1 MPLPASLAGLTIPVV
16 GAPMFLVSG
25 LELVVAQCAAGI
37 VGAFPSLNARPE
49 PILAEWIAQIRDGI
63 AAVEAG
69 RPERRCAPF
78 AVNLIVNQ
86 ANARLAH
93 DTDTCLREQVP
104 IIITSLQAP
113 GEIVPGVHA
122 YGGLVFHD
130 VTTVRHAEKA
140 AEAGVDGI
148 VLVCA
153 GAGGHAGAMSPF
165 ALLPEVRRMFP
176 GTILLAGAIST
187 GQGVFAAR
195 ALGADLAYL
204 GTRFIAT
211 RESLA
216 SNSYKRMIVDA
227 VAKDVVYTPEF
238 TGVAGNY
245 LLPSIVAAGLDPAA
259 LALPGTSRTYRAREA
274 GRAQDKAGASAWRD
288 IWSAGQGVGS
298 IGDVPTVAELV
309 DRMAREYAAARKAL
323 CE

>member
-1 MPLPASLAGLTIPVV
+1 MPVPAILAGLRLPVV

-25 LELVVAQCAAGI
+25 PELVVAQCAAGV

-49 PILAEWIAQIRDGI
+49 PILGEWIARIRDGL
-63 AAVEAG
+63 ARHEVETG
-69 RPERRCAPF
+69 RPAAPF
-78 AVNLIVNQ
+78 AVNLIVNR

-93 DTDTCLREQVP
+93 DTDVCLKEEVP
-104 IIITSLQAP
+104 IVITSLQAP
-113 GEIVPGVHA
+113 GEIVPAVHA

-153 GAGGHAGAMSPF
+153 GAGGHAGTASPF
-165 ALLPEVRRMFP
+165 ALLPEVRRLFP

-187 GQGVFAAR
+187 GRAVFAAR
-195 ALGADLAYL
+195 VLGADLAYM

-211 RESLA
+211 REAAA
-216 SNSYKRMIVDA
+216 SDAYKQMIVGA
-227 VAKDVVYTPEF
+227 AAKDVVYTPEF

-245 LLPSIVAAGLDPAA
+245 LLPSILAAGIDPAA
-259 LALPGTSRTYRAREA
+259 LALPGSSREYRSRD
-274 GRAQDKAGASAWRD
+274 RAGAAAWRD

-298 IGDVPTVAELV
+298 IHDIPTLAELV
-309 DRMAREYAAARKAL
+309 ERLAGEYEAARAAAGSL
-323 CE
+323 

>member
-1 MPLPASLAGLTIPVV
+1 MPVPLSLAGLTIPVV

-25 LELVVAQCAAGI
+25 PDLVIAQCNAGI
-37 VGAFPSLNARPE
+37 VGSFPSLNARPE
-49 PILAEWIAQIRDGI
+49 PTLAAWIAQVREGI
-63 AAVEAG
+63 ARFEVAHPA
-69 RPERRCAPF
+69 RRTAPF
-78 AVNLIVNQ
+78 AVNLIVNK
-86 ANARLAH
+86 ANARLGH
-93 DTDTCLREQVP
+93 DTDVCLREEVP

-113 GEIVPGVHA
+113 GEIVPAAHA

-153 GAGGHAGAMSPF
+153 GAGGHAGTMSPF
-165 ALLPEVRRMFP
+165 ALLPEIRRIFP

-187 GQGVFAAR
+187 GRGILAAR
-195 ALGADLAYL
+195 ALGADLAYM

-216 SNSYKRMIVDA
+216 SDPYKRMVVEA
-227 VAKDVVYTPEF
+227 AAKDVIYTPEF

-245 LLPSIVAAGLDPAA
+245 LLPSIIAAGLDPAS
-259 LALPGTSRTYRAREA
+259 LALPGSSKSYRSREKSGVA
-274 GRAQDKAGASAWRD
+274 AWRD

-298 IGDVPTVAELV
+298 IEDVPTVAELV
-309 DRMAREYAAARKAL
+309 DRLAAEFAAARTEM
-323 CE
+323 CG

>member
-1 MPLPASLAGLTIPVV
+1 MPVPAALAGLRLPVV

-25 LELVVAQCAAGI
+25 LELVIAQCAAGV

-49 PILAEWIAQIRDGI
+49 PVLAEWIARIR
-63 AAVEAG
+63 EALARHEAETG
-69 RPERRCAPF
+69 RRPAPF
-78 AVNLIVNQ
+78 AVNLIVNR

-93 DTDTCLREQVP
+93 DTDVCLRAEVP

-153 GAGGHAGAMSPF
+153 GAGGHAGMMSPF
-165 ALLPEVRRMFP
+165 ALLPEVRRIFP

-187 GQGVFAAR
+187 GRAVFAAR
-195 ALGADLAYL
+195 VLGADLAYM

-211 RESLA
+211 REA
-216 SNSYKRMIVDA
+216 SASEAYKRMIVGA
-227 VAKDVVYTPEF
+227 AARDVVYTPEF
-238 TGVAGNY
+238 TGVSGNY
-245 LLPSIVAAGLDPAA
+245 LLPSIIAAGIDPAG
-259 LALPGTSRTYRAREA
+259 LALPGTSREYRARD
-274 GRAQDKAGASAWRD
+274 RAGATAWRD
-288 IWSAGQGVGS
+288 IWSAGQGVGA
-298 IGDVPTVAELV
+298 IDDVPGVADLV
-309 DRMAREYAAARKAL
+309 DRLVGEYEAARAAAAAL
-323 CE
+323 

>member
-1 MPLPASLAGLTIPVV
+1 
-16 GAPMFLVSG
+16 MFLVSG
-25 LELVVAQCAAGI
+25 PDLVIAQCSAGI
-37 VGAFPSLNARPE
+37 VGSFPSLNARPE
-49 PILAEWIAQIRDGI
+49 AELGEWIRRIRDGVAQFE
-63 AAVEAG
+63 AAHPG
-69 RPERRCAPF
+69 RRGAPF

-86 ANARLAH
+86 ANARLGH
-93 DTDTCLREQVP
+93 DTEICLREQVP
-104 IIITSLQAP
+104 IIVTSLQAP
-113 GEIVPGVHA
+113 GEIVPAVHA

-165 ALLPEVRRMFP
+165 ALLPEVRRIFP

-195 ALGADLAYL
+195 ALGADLAYM

-216 SNSYKRMIVDA
+216 SDAYKRMIVEA
-227 VAKDVVYTPEF
+227 AAKDVVYTPEF

-245 LLPSIVAAGLDPAA
+245 LAPSILASGLDLAA
-259 LALPGTSRTYRAREA
+259 LALPGAIKTYRSRE
-274 GRAQDKAGASAWRD
+274 KSGASAWRD

-298 IGDVPTVAELV
+298 IDDVPTVATLV
-309 DRMAREYAAARKAL
+309 ERLASEYATARDAL
-323 CE
+323 CR

>member
-1 MPLPASLAGLTIPVV
+1 MPVPASLAGLTIPVV

-25 LELVVAQCAAGI
+25 PDLVIAQCSAGV
-37 VGAFPSLNARPE
+37 VGSFPSLNARPE
-49 PILAEWIAQIRDGI
+49 SALADWIAQIRDGLARFE
-63 AAVEAG
+63 AAHPG
-69 RPERRCAPF
+69 RRAAPF
-78 AVNLIVNQ
+78 AVNLIVNK

-93 DTDTCLREQVP
+93 DTEVCLREEVP

-113 GEIVPGVHA
+113 GEIVPAAHA

-153 GAGGHAGAMSPF
+153 GAGGHAGVMSPF
-165 ALLPEVRRMFP
+165 ALLPEVRRIFP

-187 GQGVFAAR
+187 GRGILAAR
-195 ALGADLAYL
+195 ALGADLAYM

-216 SNSYKRMIVDA
+216 SDAYKRMIVEA
-227 VAKDVVYTPEF
+227 AAKDVVYTPEF

-245 LLPSIVAAGLDPAA
+245 LLPSIIAAGLDPAT
-259 LALPGTSRTYRAREA
+259 LALPGASKEYRSRE
-274 GRAQDKAGASAWRD
+274 KSGASAWRD

-298 IGDVPTVAELV
+298 IEDVPTVAALV
-309 DRMAREYAAARKAL
+309 DRLAAEFAAARSDV
-323 CE
+323 CG

>member
-1 MPLPASLAGLTIPVV
+1 MPIPASLAGLTIPVV

-25 LELVVAQCAAGI
+25 PELVVAQCSAGV

-49 PILAEWIAQIRDGI
+49 AALADWIAQIRDGI
-63 AAVEAG
+63 AGAEATRPG
-69 RPERRCAPF
+69 RRSAPF

-93 DTDTCLREQVP
+93 DTDICLREKVP

-113 GEIVPGVHA
+113 GEIVPAVHG

-148 VLVCA
+148 VLVCS
-153 GAGGHAGAMSPF
+153 GAGGHAGTMSPF
-165 ALLPEVRRMFP
+165 ALLPEVRRIFP
-176 GTILLAGAIST
+176 GTLLLAGSITS
-187 GQGVFAAR
+187 GRGILAAR
-195 ALGADLAYL
+195 ALGADLAYV

-216 SNSYKRMIVDA
+216 SDAYKRMIVEA
-227 VAKDVVYTPEF
+227 AAKEIVYTPEF

-245 LLPSIVAAGLDPAA
+245 LLPSVIAAGLDPAT
-259 LALPGTSRTYRAREA
+259 LALPGTNQAYRSRE
-274 GRAQDKAGASAWRD
+274 KSGASAWRD

-298 IGDVPTVAELV
+298 IDDIPSVADLV
-309 DRMAREYAAARKAL
+309 DRLAREFDGARKTV

>member
-1 MPLPASLAGLTIPVV
+1 MPVPTSLAGLTIPVV

-25 LELVVAQCAAGI
+25 PELVVAQCSAGI

-49 PILAEWIAQIRDGI
+49 AALSDWIDRIRDGVAKFE
-63 AAVEAG
+63 AAHPG
-69 RPERRCAPF
+69 RHGAPF

-93 DTDTCLREQVP
+93 DTEICLRAEVP

-113 GEIVPGVHA
+113 GEIVPAVHA
-122 YGGLVFHD
+122 YGGHVFHD

-165 ALLPEVRRMFP
+165 ALLPEVRRIFP
-176 GTILLAGAIST
+176 GTILLAGAITT
-187 GQGVFAAR
+187 GQGIFAAR
-195 ALGADLAYL
+195 ALGADLAYM

-216 SNSYKRMIVDA
+216 SEAYKQMIVEA
-227 VAKDVVYTPEF
+227 AAKDVVYTPEF

-245 LLPSIVAAGLDPAA
+245 LLPSVTAAGLDPAA
-259 LALPGTSRTYRAREA
+259 LALPGASKTYRSR
-274 GRAQDKAGASAWRD
+274 DKEGASAWRD

-298 IGDVPTVAELV
+298 IDDVPTVATLV
-309 DRMAREYAAARKAL
+309 ERLASEYATARDAL
-323 CE
+323 CR

>member
-1 MPLPASLAGLTIPVV
+1 MPLPTSLADLKIPVV

-25 LELVVAQCAAGI
+25 PELVVAQCAAGV
-37 VGAFPSLNARPE
+37 VGSFPSLNARPE
-49 PILAEWIAQIRDGI
+49 AALREWIRRIREELAGI
-63 AAVEAG
+63 KGHEPQRAV
-69 RPERRCAPF
+69 APF
-78 AVNLIVNQ
+78 AVNLIVNK

-93 DTDTCLREQVP
+93 DTDVCLREEVP
-104 IIITSLQAP
+104 IVITSLQAP
-113 GEIVPGVHA
+113 GEIVPEVHR

-153 GAGGHAGAMSPF
+153 GAGGHAGTMSPF
-165 ALLPEVRRMFP
+165 ALLPEIRRRFP

-187 GQGVFAAR
+187 GRAVFAAR
-195 ALGADLAYL
+195 ALGADLAYM

-216 SNSYKRMIVDA
+216 GEDYKRMVVEA
-227 VAKDVVYTPEF
+227 SAKDVVYTPEF

-245 LLPSIVAAGLDPAA
+245 LLPSILAAGIDPAT
-259 LALPGTSRTYRAREA
+259 LALPGSTRAYRSRTD
-274 GRAQDKAGASAWRD
+274 GGVTAWRD

-298 IGDVPTVAELV
+298 IEDVPSVAELV
-309 DRMAREYAAARKAL
+309 ERLAREFHLARAEA
-323 CE
+323 CA

>member
-1 MPLPASLAGLTIPVV
+1 MPIPASLSGLTIPVV

-25 LELVVAQCAAGI
+25 PDLVIAQCSAGI

-49 PILAEWIAQIRDGI
+49 AMLADWIARIRDGVATFE
-63 AAVEAG
+63 AAH
-69 RPERRCAPF
+69 PERRGAPF

-93 DTDTCLREQVP
+93 DTEVCLREQVP
-104 IIITSLQAP
+104 IVITSLQAP
-113 GEIVPGVHA
+113 GEIVPAVHA

-165 ALLPEVRRMFP
+165 ALLPEVRRIFP

-216 SNSYKRMIVDA
+216 SDAYKQMIVA
-227 VAKDVVYTPEF
+227 AAAKDVVYTPEF

-245 LLPSIVAAGLDPAA
+245 LLPSVTAAGLDPAA
-259 LALPGTSRTYRAREA
+259 LALPGTSKSYRSR
-274 GRAQDKAGASAWRD
+274 DKSGVSAWRD
-288 IWSAGQGVGS
+288 IWSAGQGVGA
-298 IGDVPTVAELV
+298 IDDVPTVAVLV
-309 DRMAREYAAARKAL
+309 DRLAGEFAAARDAA
-323 CE
+323 CR

>member
-1 MPLPASLAGLTIPVV
+1 MPVPASLAGLTIPVV

-25 LELVVAQCAAGI
+25 PDLVIAQCSAGV
-37 VGAFPSLNARPE
+37 VGSFPSLNARPE
-49 PILAEWIAQIRDGI
+49 SALADWIAQIRDGLARFE
-63 AAVEAG
+63 AAHPG
-69 RPERRCAPF
+69 RRVAPF
-78 AVNLIVNQ
+78 AVNLIVNK
-86 ANARLAH
+86 ANARLSH
-93 DTDTCLREQVP
+93 DTEACLRAKVP

-113 GEIVPGVHA
+113 GEIVPAAHA

-165 ALLPEVRRMFP
+165 ALLPDVRRIFP

-187 GQGVFAAR
+187 GRGILAAR

-216 SNSYKRMIVDA
+216 SDAYKRMIVEA
-227 VAKDVVYTPEF
+227 AAKDVVYTPEF

-245 LLPSIVAAGLDPAA
+245 LLPSILAAGLDPAT
-259 LALPGTSRTYRAREA
+259 LALPGASKEYRSRE
-274 GRAQDKAGASAWRD
+274 KSGASAWRD

-298 IGDVPTVAELV
+298 IEDVPTVAALV
-309 DRMAREYAAARKAL
+309 DRLAAEFAAARSDV
-323 CE
+323 CG

>member
-1 MPLPASLAGLTIPVV
+1 MPVPVSLAGLTVPVV

-25 LELVVAQCAAGI
+25 PDLVIAQCTAGI
-37 VGAFPSLNARPE
+37 VGSFPSLNARPE
-49 PILAEWIAQIRDGI
+49 AALADWIAQIRDRI
-63 AAVEAG
+63 ARFEAAHPG
-69 RPERRCAPF
+69 RAAAPF
-78 AVNLIVNQ
+78 AVNLIVNK

-93 DTDTCLREQVP
+93 DTDVCLRHQVP

-113 GEIVPGVHA
+113 GEIVPAAHA

-140 AEAGVDGI
+140 AEAGVDGL

-165 ALLPEVRRMFP
+165 ALLPEVRRIFP
-176 GTILLAGAIST
+176 GTILLAGAISS
-187 GQGVFAAR
+187 GRGILAAR
-195 ALGADLAYL
+195 ALGADLAYM

-211 RESLA
+211 KESLA
-216 SNSYKRMIVDA
+216 SDPYKRMIVEA
-227 VAKDVVYTPEF
+227 AAKDVVYTPEF

-245 LLPSIVAAGLDPAA
+245 LLPSVLAAGLDPAT
-259 LALPGTSRTYRAREA
+259 LALPGSSKEYRSREKS
-274 GRAQDKAGASAWRD
+274 GVSAWRD

-298 IGDVPTVAELV
+298 IEDVPTVAALV
-309 DRMAREYAAARKAL
+309 DRLAAEFAAARAEV
-323 CE
+323 CG

>member
-1 MPLPASLAGLTIPVV
+1 MPIPASLSGLSIPVV

-25 LELVVAQCAAGI
+25 PDLVVAQCAAGV

-49 PILAEWIAQIRDGI
+49 PVLAEWIARVRDGI
-63 AAVEAG
+63 AAHEALHPG
-69 RPERRCAPF
+69 ERAAPF
-78 AVNLIVNQ
+78 AVNLIVNK

-93 DTDTCLREQVP
+93 DTEVCLRAEVP

-140 AEAGVDGI
+140 AEAGVDGL

-165 ALLPEVRRMFP
+165 ALLPEIRKIFD

-187 GQGVFAAR
+187 GRGILAAR

-211 RESLA
+211 REAMA
-216 SNSYKRMIVDA
+216 SDAYKQMIVA
-227 VAKDVVYTPEF
+227 AAAKDIVYTPEF
-238 TGVAGNY
+238 TGVSGNY
-245 LLPSIVAAGLDPAA
+245 LLPSITAAGIDPAG
-259 LALPGTSRTYRAREA
+259 LALPGASRTYQSR
-274 GRAQDKAGASAWRD
+274 DKAGASAWRD

-298 IGDVPTVAELV
+298 IDCVPTVAELV
-309 DRMAREYAAARKAL
+309 GQLAREYASARDAF
-323 CE
+323 CRQPGDGV

>member
-1 MPLPASLAGLTIPVV
+1 MPVPASLAGLTIPVV

-25 LELVVAQCAAGI
+25 PDLVIAQCSAGV
-37 VGAFPSLNARPE
+37 VGSFPSLNARPE
-49 PILAEWIAQIRDGI
+49 SALADWIAQIRDGLARFE
-63 AAVEAG
+63 AAHPG
-69 RPERRCAPF
+69 RRAAPF
-78 AVNLIVNQ
+78 AVNLIVNK
-86 ANARLAH
+86 ANARLSH
-93 DTDTCLREQVP
+93 DTEACLRAKVP

-113 GEIVPGVHA
+113 GEIVPAAHA

-165 ALLPEVRRMFP
+165 ALLPDVRRIFP

-187 GQGVFAAR
+187 GRGILAAR

-216 SNSYKRMIVDA
+216 SDAYKRMIVEA
-227 VAKDVVYTPEF
+227 AAKDVVYTPEF

-245 LLPSIVAAGLDPAA
+245 LLPSILAAGLDPAT
-259 LALPGTSRTYRAREA
+259 LALPGASKEYRSREKS
-274 GRAQDKAGASAWRD
+274 GVSAWRD

-298 IGDVPTVAELV
+298 IEDVPTVAALV
-309 DRMAREYAAARKAL
+309 DRLAAEFAAARSDV
-323 CE
+323 CG

>member
-1 MPLPASLAGLTIPVV
+1 MPLPPSLAGLTIPVV

-25 LELVVAQCAAGI
+25 PELVIAQCAAGI
-37 VGAFPSLNARPE
+37 VGSFPSLNARPE
-49 PILAEWIAQIRDGI
+49 TALTEWIARIRSGL
-63 AAVEAG
+63 AG
-69 RPERRCAPF
+69 VAERTPERPVAPF
-78 AVNLIVNQ
+78 AVNLIVNK

-93 DTDTCLREQVP
+93 DTDVCLREEVP

-113 GEIVPGVHA
+113 GEIVPEVHR

-153 GAGGHAGAMSPF
+153 GAGGHAGTMSPF
-165 ALLPEVRRMFP
+165 ALLPEVRRRFP
-176 GTILLAGAIST
+176 GTILLAGAISD
-187 GQGVFAAR
+187 GRAVFAAR
-195 ALGADLAYL
+195 ALGADLAYI

-216 SNSYKRMIVDA
+216 CEAYKRMVVEA
-227 VAKDVVYTPEF
+227 TAKDVVYTPEF

-245 LLPSIVAAGLDPAA
+245 LLPSIIAAGIDPAG
-259 LALPGTSRTYRAREA
+259 LALPGSTRSYRSRTEA
-274 GRAQDKAGASAWRD
+274 GVTAWRD

-298 IGDVPTVAELV
+298 IADVPTVADLV
-309 DRMAREYAAARKAL
+309 ERLAAEFERAREEWRR
-323 CE
+323 

>member
-1 MPLPASLAGLTIPVV
+1 MPVPAALAGLRLPVV

-25 LELVVAQCAAGI
+25 PELVIAQCAAGI

-49 PILAEWIAQIRDGI
+49 PALAEWIARIREALARHD
-63 AAVEAG
+63 AATGG
-69 RPERRCAPF
+69 RAAPF
-78 AVNLIVNQ
+78 AVNLIVNR

-93 DTDTCLREQVP
+93 DTEVCLKAEVP
-104 IIITSLQAP
+104 IVITSLQAP

-153 GAGGHAGAMSPF
+153 GAGGHAGTMSPF
-165 ALLPEVRRMFP
+165 ALLPEVRRLFP
-176 GTILLAGAIST
+176 GTILLAGALST
-187 GQGVFAAR
+187 GRAVFAAR
-195 ALGADLAYL
+195 ALGADLAYM

-211 RESLA
+211 REAAA
-216 SNSYKRMIVDA
+216 SESYKLMIVEA
-227 VAKDVVYTPEF
+227 AARDVVYTPEF

-245 LLPSIVAAGLDPAA
+245 LLPSIAAAGIDPAG
-259 LALPGTSRTYRAREA
+259 LALPGTSREYRARD
-274 GRAQDKAGASAWRD
+274 RAGATAWRD
-288 IWSAGQGVGS
+288 IWSAGQGVGT
-298 IGDVPTVAELV
+298 IDDVPTVADLV
-309 DRMAREYAAARKAL
+309 GRLADEYAAARAAAAGF
-323 CE
+323 

>member
-1 MPLPASLAGLTIPVV
+1 MPVPASLAGLTIPVV

-25 LELVVAQCAAGI
+25 PDLVIAQCSAGV
-37 VGAFPSLNARPE
+37 VGSFPSLNARPE
-49 PILAEWIAQIRDGI
+49 SALADWIAQIRDGLARFE
-63 AAVEAG
+63 AAHPG
-69 RPERRCAPF
+69 RRAAPF
-78 AVNLIVNQ
+78 AVNLIVNK
-86 ANARLAH
+86 ANARLSH
-93 DTDTCLREQVP
+93 DTEACLRAKVP

-113 GEIVPGVHA
+113 GEIVPAAHA

-165 ALLPEVRRMFP
+165 ALLPEVRRVFP

-187 GQGVFAAR
+187 GRGILAAR

-216 SNSYKRMIVDA
+216 SDAYKRMIVEA
-227 VAKDVVYTPEF
+227 AAKDVVYTPEF

-245 LLPSIVAAGLDPAA
+245 LLPSILAAGLDPAT
-259 LALPGTSRTYRAREA
+259 LALPGASKEYRSREKS
-274 GRAQDKAGASAWRD
+274 GVSAWRD

-298 IGDVPTVAELV
+298 IEDVPTVAALV
-309 DRMAREYAAARKAL
+309 DRLAAEFAAARSDV
-323 CE
+323 CG